1 MELTDAEE
9 KAMIQLFLALNT
21 DLHVKIDEVT
31 RMQAADEFKRNVT
44 IAHNILGPLT
54 GECKYC
60 K

>member
-1 MELTDAEE
+1 M
-9 KAMIQLFLALNT
+9 
-21 DLHVKIDEVT
+21 KIDEVT
-31 RMQAADEFKRNVT
+31 GMQAADEFKRNVT